1 MATQTRTQT
10 SAVTPQT
17 VTHPDIGFFETR
29 RGRKLLDNITAYLFL
44 TPGLLIIFVFGIFPI
59 FYAGYVSLFSWRI
72 RQGEFLGLA
81 NFVNS
86 MGDVAYIAL
95 ALFSIG
101 VIIYGITV
109 IRGMFRTAEE
119 KDISPR
125 FPLLALIPGAFLA
138 SGLVLILLR
147 LITFF
152 TQERAIELGYAQIL
166 GSIPV
171 GLLLI
176 IVGGS
181 ISFYLNRWQH
191 KVAAKSPYAIL
202 PNFTGSATTFII
214 TISFGL
220 ILGVYT
226 YQEFLRLEGVTV
238 ADFRLS
244 LLRIGLMTLGL
255 IILAASFFV
264 WQWTMKQH
272 GRWRTIMGLLTA
284 SAFIGAGLFFSTFW
298 PIISRDGDP
307 NFYRSLQVTVLYSI
321 GTVPIQLSIALVLA
335 YLLFQDIKGKA
346 FFRIVFFIPYIAPA
360 VATAGIFEVLFS
372 LRERSLANQFINFIT
387 AGTTSR
393 LTWLKEP
400 TSAFNVYGQ
409 MFGLEFAAD
418 WTFGPSL
425 ALTVI
430 ILYNIWVF
438 VGYNTVIF
446 LAGLGNIPNT
456 LYEAAAIDGADQWH
470 MFRHITLPLLSP
482 ITYLLSVLA
491 VIGTFKAFTHIWV
504 LRDVAALGTTDTASV
519 YFFETFFRGTRFGYA
534 TSMAIVLFI
543 IILILTLVQN
553 KIAERRVFYG

>member
-1 MATQTRTQT
+1 MATQTQTQAT
-10 SAVTPQT
+10 TTPVQT
-17 VTHPDIGFFETR
+17 GVRPQLSFLETR
-29 RGRKLLDNITAYLFL
+29 RGRDLRENITAYLFL
-44 TPGLLIIFVFGIFPI
+44 TPGLLIIFTFGIFPI
-59 FYAGYVSLFSWRI
+59 FYAGYVSLFQWRI
-72 RQGEFLGLA
+72 RQGEYRGLA
-81 NFVNS
+81 NFVGA
-86 MGDVAYIAL
+86 MGDVAYVAL

-101 VIIYGITV
+101 MVIFGILT
-109 IRGMFRTAEE
+109 IRNMFRAAQEN
-119 KDISPR
+119 DIPPR

-138 SGLVLILLR
+138 SGLALVLLR

-152 TQERAIELGYAQIL
+152 TQERAVELGYAQIL
-166 GSIPV
+166 GSLPV

-176 IVGGS
+176 AVGGG

-191 KVAAKSPYAIL
+191 DVAAKSPYAIL
-202 PNFTGSATTFII
+202 PSFSGSATTFIL
-214 TISFGL
+214 TTSFGL
-220 ILGVYT
+220 VLGWYT
-226 YQEFLRLEGVTV
+226 YQEFQRLEGVSI
-238 ADFRLS
+238 ADYRLS

-255 IILAASFFV
+255 IILAASFLV

-284 SAFIGAGLFFSTFW
+284 STFIGAGLFFSTFW

-307 NFYRSLQVTVLYSI
+307 NFYRSLQVTVFYSI

-360 VATAGIFEVLFS
+360 VATAGIFQVLFS
-372 LRERSLANQFINFIT
+372 LRERSIANQFINFIT
-387 AGTTSR
+387 AGATSR

-400 TSAFNVYGQ
+400 TSAFSIFGQ
-409 MFGLEFAAD
+409 MFGLEFAVN

-446 LAGLGNIPNT
+446 LAGLGNIPNS
-456 LYEAAAIDGADQWH
+456 LYEAAAIDGAGQWH

-504 LRDVAALGTTDTASV
+504 LRDVAALGTTDTASI
-519 YFFETFFRGTRFGYA
+519 YFFDTFFRGARFGYA

>member
-1 MATQTRTQT
+1 MATQTQTQAT
-10 SAVTPQT
+10 TTPVQT
-17 VTHPDIGFFETR
+17 GVRPKLSFLETR
-29 RGRKLLDNITAYLFL
+29 RGRDLRENITAYLFL
-44 TPGLLIIFVFGIFPI
+44 TPGLLIIFTFGIFPI
-59 FYAGYVSLFSWRI
+59 FYAGYVSLFQWRI
-72 RQGEFLGLA
+72 RQGEYRGLA
-81 NFVNS
+81 NFVGA
-86 MGDVAYIAL
+86 MGDVAYVAL

-101 VIIYGITV
+101 MVIFGLVT
-109 IRGMFRTAEE
+109 IRNMFRTAQEN
-119 KDISPR
+119 DIPPR

-138 SGLVLILLR
+138 SGLALVLLR

-152 TQERAIELGYAQIL
+152 TQERAVELGYAQIL
-166 GSIPV
+166 GSLPV

-176 IVGGS
+176 AVGGG

-191 KVAAKSPYAIL
+191 DVAAKSPYAVL
-202 PNFTGSATTFII
+202 PSFSGSATTFIL
-214 TISFGL
+214 TTSFGL
-220 ILGVYT
+220 VLGWYT
-226 YQEFLRLEGVTV
+226 YQEFQRLEGVSM
-238 ADFRLS
+238 ADYRLS
-244 LLRIGLMTLGL
+244 VLRIGLMTLGL
-255 IILAASFFV
+255 IILAASFLV

-307 NFYRSLQVTVLYSI
+307 NFYKSLQVTIFYSM

-360 VATAGIFEVLFS
+360 VATAGIFQVLFS
-372 LRERSLANQFINFIT
+372 LRERSMANQFINFIT

-400 TSAFNVYGQ
+400 TSAFSVFGQ
-409 MFGLEFAAD
+409 MFGLEFAVN

-446 LAGLGNIPNT
+446 LAGLGNIPNS
-456 LYEAAAIDGADQWH
+456 LYEAAAIDGAGQWH
-470 MFRHITLPLLSP
+470 MFRYITLPLLSP

-504 LRDVAALGTTDTASV
+504 LRDVAALGTTDTASI
-519 YFFETFFRGTRFGYA
+519 YFFDTFFRGARFGYA

>member
-1 MATQTRTQT
+1 MATQAQTQAT
-10 SAVTPQT
+10 TTPAQT
-17 VTHPDIGFFETR
+17 GVRPDLGFLETR
-29 RGRKLLDNITAYLFL
+29 RGRKIRDNITAYLFL
-44 TPGLLIIFVFGIFPI
+44 TPGLLIIFTFGIFPI
-59 FYAGYVSLFSWRI
+59 FYAGYVSLFQWRI
-72 RQGEFLGLA
+72 RQGEYRGLA
-81 NFVNS
+81 NFVGA
-86 MGDVAYIAL
+86 MGDVAYVAL

-101 VIIYGITV
+101 LIIYGIST
-109 IRGMFRTAEE
+109 IRSMFRTAQEN
-119 KDISPR
+119 DIPPR

-138 SGLVLILLR
+138 SGLSLVLLR

-152 TQERAIELGYAQIL
+152 TQERAVEQGFAQIL
-166 GSIPV
+166 GSIPM

-176 IVGGS
+176 AIGGG

-191 KVAAKSPYAIL
+191 DVAAKSPYAIL
-202 PNFTGSATTFII
+202 PSFSGSATNLIF

-220 ILGVYT
+220 VLGWYT
-226 YQEFLRLEGVTV
+226 YQEFNRLEGITF
-238 ADFRLS
+238 ADYRLS
-244 LLRIGLMTLGL
+244 LLRIGLMVLGL
-255 IILAASFFV
+255 LILAASFFI

-307 NFYRSLQVTVLYSI
+307 NFYQSLQVTIFYSM
-321 GTVPIQLSIALVLA
+321 GTVPIQLAIALVLA

-360 VATAGIFEVLFS
+360 VATAGIFQVLFS
-372 LRERSLANQFINFIT
+372 LRERSMANQFINFIT

-400 TSAFNVYGQ
+400 TSALNIFGQ
-409 MFGLEFAAD
+409 MFGLEFAID
-418 WTFGPSL
+418 WSFGPSL

-456 LYEAAAIDGADQWH
+456 LYEAAAIDGAGRWH

-504 LRDVAALGTTDTASV
+504 LRDVAALGTTDTASI
-519 YFFETFFRGTRFGYA
+519 YFFDTFFRGARFGYA

>member
-1 MATQTRTQT
+1 MATQTQTQATTTPARTGIRPNL
-10 SAVTPQT
+10 S
-17 VTHPDIGFFETR
+17 FLETR
-29 RGRKLLDNITAYLFL
+29 RGRELRENITAYLFL
-44 TPGLLIIFVFGIFPI
+44 TPGLLIIFTFGIFPI
-59 FYAGYVSLFSWRI
+59 FYAGYVSLFQWRI
-72 RQGEFLGLA
+72 RQGEYRGLE
-81 NFVNS
+81 NFVNA
-86 MGDVAYIAL
+86 MGDVAYVAL
-95 ALFSIG
+95 ALFSVG
-101 VIIYGITV
+101 LIIYGILTF
-109 IRGMFRTAEE
+109 RSMFRTAQEN
-119 KDISPR
+119 DIPPR
-125 FPLLALIPGAFLA
+125 FPLLALIPGIFFAG
-138 SGLVLILLR
+138 GLTLVLLR

-152 TQERAIELGYAQIL
+152 TQERAVELGYAQIL

-176 IVGGS
+176 AVGGG

-191 KVAAKSPYAIL
+191 DVAAKSPYAIL
-202 PNFTGSATTFII
+202 PSFSGSATNII
-214 TISFGL
+214 FAIGFGL
-220 ILGVYT
+220 VLGWYT
-226 YQEFLRLEGVTV
+226 YLEFNRLEGISFT
-238 ADFRLS
+238 DYRLS

-255 IILAASFFV
+255 IILAASFLI

-272 GRWRTIMGLLTA
+272 GRWRTIIGLLTA

-298 PIISRDGDP
+298 PVISRDGDP
-307 NFYRSLQVTVLYSI
+307 NFYKSLQVTIFYSM
-321 GTVPIQLSIALVLA
+321 GTVPIQLAIALVLA

-360 VATAGIFEVLFS
+360 VATAGIFQVLFS
-372 LRERSLANQFINFIT
+372 LRERSMANQFINFIT

-400 TSAFNVYGQ
+400 TSAFSILGQ
-409 MFGLEFAAD
+409 TMGLEFAVD

-425 ALTVI
+425 ALSVI

-446 LAGLGNIPNT
+446 LAGLGNIPNS
-456 LYEAAAIDGADQWH
+456 LYEAAAIDGAGRWQL
-470 MFRHITLPLLSP
+470 FRHITLPLLSP

-504 LRDVAALGTTDTASV
+504 LRDVAALGTTDTASI
-519 YFFETFFRGTRFGYA
+519 YFFDTFFRGARFGYA
-534 TSMAIVLFI
+534 TSMAIVLFV